1 MKYDNE
7 ILDKAGYTDLDII
20 EIYTDI
26 LKDIDTVERT
36 QKEIKY
42 IKERFIN
49 LIK

>member
-1 MKYDNE
+1 MKYDNHKT
-7 ILDKAGYTDLDII
+7 DKAGYTDLDII

-26 LKDIDTVERT
+26 LRNKDTVER
-36 QKEIKY
+36 QPYLIKY